1 MSLSEA
7 LLCKMLVKRAVSL
20 DIYSFI
26 QFVNDVLM
34 NMIDYFIWIKNGHS
48 QSGMVFPF
56 KGSKEDIKAI
66 IYQWMQHEVTVIDTY
81 TNIHVKFLENDV
93 VFIDRVEIDLKM
105 AKRWYDQAVSNFN
118 EDAKKCLDALNQ

>member
-1 MSLSEA
+1 
-7 LLCKMLVKRAVSL
+7 MLEKRAVSL

-26 QFVNDVLM
+26 QLFSDVLM

-118 EDAKKCLDALNQ
+118 EDAKKCLDAINQ

>member
-1 MSLSEA
+1 
-7 LLCKMLVKRAVSL
+7 MLEKRAVSL

-26 QFVNDVLM
+26 QLFSDVLM

-66 IYQWMQHEVTVIDTY
+66 IYQWMQHEVTVFDTY
-81 TNIHVKFLENDV
+81 TDIYG
-93 VFIDRVEIDLKM
+93 VFRK
-105 AKRWYDQAVSNFN
+105 
-118 EDAKKCLDALNQ
+118 